1 MNYDKN
7 YVISSIQKAAQ
18 NCNAIQGRDS
28 VALVMK
34 LESRGCFEKE
44 LEKEHYM
51 LYNQFRTNET
61 VSNS

>member
-1 MNYDKN
+1 MWFSVYKN
-7 YVISSIQKAAQ
+7 LREKARKAA
-18 NCNAIQGRDS
+18 DE
-28 VALVMK
+28 
-34 LESRGCFEKE
+34 LETRGCFEKE

>member
-1 MNYDKN
+1 
-7 YVISSIQKAAQ
+7 
-18 NCNAIQGRDS
+18 
-28 VALVMK
+28 MK